1 MFGKNITSQITA
13 HAKISDHPD
22 TAVEVRQQIWWQLRG
37 RRGSTRRAGAA
48 PGALARWS
56 TSTTSSRSGWRY
68 ASALSFCLWKQTM
81 KSNYLFP
88 VRCPSEHAI
97 LIQKGFKCTKNP
109 SLKDLWMPRKR
120 AKNGLKIH
128 WISKK
133 LLRLYVNTLR
143 LKNFVYF
150 QVFCKILA
158 RIFFWFFEHFDS
170 FLGKKWIQQPLEQFF
185 YNLGMSKKNF
195 SSKFKL
201 WAKWLERPLVYKQSL
216 KKIHLRPTQECL

>member
-1 MFGKNITSQITA
+1 MALQYFLLKVGILSWNFFLHILFVR
-13 HAKISDHPD
+13 KI
-22 TAVEVRQQIWWQLRG
+22 
-37 RRGSTRRAGAA
+37 GSRVVIIH
-48 PGALARWS
+48 
-56 TSTTSSRSGWRY
+56 
-68 ASALSFCLWKQTM
+68 F
-81 KSNYLFP
+81 
-88 VRCPSEHAI
+88 

-109 SLKDLWMPRKR
+109 NLKDLWMPRKR

-185 YNLGMSKKNF
+185 FNLGMSKKNF

-201 WAKWLERPLVYKQSL
+201 WEKLIAAPPGVQTATG
-216 KKIHLRPTQECL
+216 KKVPAANSGMVVGMKNI